1 MSPLTKK
8 GKFMKKSERLNKE
21 LMFLNNKKSFNLIDL
36 MNEFGISKRT
46 ALRDI
51 QDLEELGLSLYVENG
66 RYGGYKIINKDIL
79 IPVYFDNA
87 EITSIFFALKA
98 LTLLS
103 ATPFKK
109 SYEKI
114 YEKLMSILS
123 KEQKEYVL
131 NVIESV
137 NYTSFPP
144 VNNSNYLSIILD
156 SILQSQVLDI
166 VYTQHGYEKKQIL
179 VYDLF
184 YRNGIWFS
192 NAFDINKEI
201 WGIYRCDYIE
211 KCTVNSKIIFDYT
224 REKLKKSLEN
234 HEKSY
239 HDIPFRCEITHFGK
253 ELFLRN
259 NYPNMKLEEIEDKF
273 YIKGGFNIEE
283 LHYMMHYMI
292 EMGNNVIIEYP
303 EILKESYLEQLK
315 KIIDKYTNKKNKIFI
330 NNSNY

>member
-1 MSPLTKK
+1 M
-8 GKFMKKSERLNKE
+8 
-21 LMFLNNKKSFNLIDL
+21 
-36 MNEFGISKRT
+36 
-46 ALRDI
+46 
-51 QDLEELGLSLYVENG
+51 
-66 RYGGYKIINKDIL
+66 
-79 IPVYFDNA
+79 
-87 EITSIFFALKA
+87 
-98 LTLLS
+98 
-103 ATPFKK
+103 
-109 SYEKI
+109 
-114 YEKLMSILS
+114 
-123 KEQKEYVL
+123 
-131 NVIESV
+131 
-137 NYTSFPP
+137 
-144 VNNSNYLSIILD
+144 
-156 SILQSQVLDI
+156 LDI

-224 REKLKKSLEN
+224 REKLKKALEN

-283 LHYMMHYMI
+283 LHYMVHYMI

>member
-1 MSPLTKK
+1 M
-8 GKFMKKSERLNKE
+8 
-21 LMFLNNKKSFNLIDL
+21 
-36 MNEFGISKRT
+36 
-46 ALRDI
+46 
-51 QDLEELGLSLYVENG
+51 
-66 RYGGYKIINKDIL
+66 
-79 IPVYFDNA
+79 
-87 EITSIFFALKA
+87 
-98 LTLLS
+98 
-103 ATPFKK
+103 
-109 SYEKI
+109 
-114 YEKLMSILS
+114 
-123 KEQKEYVL
+123 
-131 NVIESV
+131 
-137 NYTSFPP
+137 
-144 VNNSNYLSIILD
+144 
-156 SILQSQVLDI
+156 
-166 VYTQHGYEKKQIL
+166 
-179 VYDLF
+179 F

-211 KCTVNSKIIFDYT
+211 KCIVNYEIKTNYT
-224 REKLKKSLEN
+224 RNGLKKSLEN

-283 LHYMMHYMI
+283 LHYMVHYMI

>member
-1 MSPLTKK
+1 MDF
-8 GKFMKKSERLNKE
+8 GKRNKVMKKSERLNHE
-21 LMFLNNKKSFNLIDL
+21 LIFLNNKKSFNLIDL

-51 QDLEELGLSLYVENG
+51 QDLEQLGLSLYVENG
-66 RYGGYKIINKDIL
+66 RHGGYKIINKDIL

-166 VYTQHGYEKKQIL
+166 VYTQ
-179 VYDLF
+179 
-184 YRNGIWFS
+184 
-192 NAFDINKEI
+192 
-201 WGIYRCDYIE
+201 
-211 KCTVNSKIIFDYT
+211 
-224 REKLKKSLEN
+224 
-234 HEKSY
+234 
-239 HDIPFRCEITHFGK
+239 
-253 ELFLRN
+253 
-259 NYPNMKLEEIEDKF
+259 
-273 YIKGGFNIEE
+273 
-283 LHYMMHYMI
+283 
-292 EMGNNVIIEYP
+292 
-303 EILKESYLEQLK
+303 
-315 KIIDKYTNKKNKIFI
+315 
-330 NNSNY
+330 